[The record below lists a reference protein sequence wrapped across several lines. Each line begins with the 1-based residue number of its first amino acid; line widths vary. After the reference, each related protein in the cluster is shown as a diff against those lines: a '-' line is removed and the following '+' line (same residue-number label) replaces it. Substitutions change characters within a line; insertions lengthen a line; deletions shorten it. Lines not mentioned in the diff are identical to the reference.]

1 MKLVRLDDRH
11 LLARYFRQD
20 IFLHMY
26 SLGDL
31 DDFYWPRTAYFGFQT
46 EKAVDKVSLL
56 YRSEAL
62 PILLSL
68 SNRVFDKDYVNQLI
82 HFLPTQFY
90 AHLSPS
96 LEKVFSET
104 YTITDHGGHYK
115 MGLTDYSRIEN
126 NPIENTHLL
135 SENDLEEIKDLY
147 HISYPGN
154 SFDPRMLSTGQYFG
168 YRKSGKLLSIGGI
181 HVYSTVY
188 RVAALGN
195 ITTHPEY
202 RNQGLGRAITT
213 KICHSLGE
221 KVDVIGLNVKQNN
234 KAALSLYCSLG
245 FKILAEYGEFT
256 LKKRL

>member
-20 IFLHMY
+20 IFLHLY
-26 SLGDL
+26 DLGDL
-31 DDFYWPRTAYFGFQT
+31 DDFYWPRTVYFGFQT

-62 PILLSL
+62 PILLAL
-68 SNRVFDKDYVNQLI
+68 SNDVYDKDYVNQLI
-82 HFLPTQFY
+82 QFLPAQFY
-90 AHLSPS
+90 AHLSPG
-96 LEKVFSET
+96 LEKVFSEA

-115 MGLTDYSRIEN
+115 MGLMDYSQIEN
-126 NPIENTHLL
+126 NTVKNTHLL

-147 HISYPGN
+147 NISYPGN
-154 SFDPRMLSTGQYFG
+154 SFDPRMLSTRQYFG
-168 YRKSGKLLSIGGI
+168 CRKSGNLLSIGGV

-188 RVAALGN
+188 QVAALGN

-202 RNQGLGRAITT
+202 RNQGLGRAVTT
-213 KICHSLGE
+213 KLCHSLRE
-221 KVDVIGLNVKQNN
+221 KVDVIGLNVKQEN